1 MTFSPRIAR
10 AAFSAA
16 LALLGA
22 AAAIGGWGYGVAQD
36 NGQIGPGFL
45 PVALGAIIAVLA
57 IVDTASI
64 VLRREPGH
72 PAEQLTGVE
81 AEANAAA
88 IDTVEESADIDA
100 LGRSQRQRNRMLLVV
115 GGMLLG
121 ALLLVPVLGLLIS
134 LGVLMLTIAIVVER
148 RPIISSVIVS
158 VVAVGIV
165 HLIFGVLLNVPL
177 PTGLIG
183 LI

>member
-1 MTFSPRIAR
+1 MASGP
-10 AAFSAA
+10 
-16 LALLGA
+16 A
-22 AAAIGGWGYGVAQD
+22 AAPTRAVVSATVSVVCRVLTDATAPTPGTISYSNGV
-36 NGQIGPGFL
+36 
-45 PVALGAIIAVLA
+45 
-57 IVDTASI
+57 T
-64 VLRREPGH
+64 
-72 PAEQLTGVE
+72 T
-81 AEANAAA
+81 
-88 IDTVEESADIDA
+88 ADIDA